1 VNHERWKA
9 AADLY
14 FQALEAPDARAFL
27 DDACKGDPELRQEVE
42 RLLKQDHDTVHL
54 FDRQACI
61 DDLEA
66 TQDRQLLAPGSM
78 LGQYQILQLLGS
90 GGSSDVYKAFDSRL
104 ERNVALK
111 VFANATLTADFR
123 ARFAREAK
131 VAASLNHPN
140 IATVYDVGEAG
151 RHWYIAMEY
160 VDGVALREKFNDATC
175 SLSERLDYLG
185 QAAGALARAH
195 ATGLVHCDLKPENI
209 MLTGDGLVKVLDF
222 GLARQVHAGT
232 VEQPRAGIEGTVG
245 YMSPEQAARQPIG
258 AHSDVFAFGCML
270 FEAAANRLPFW
281 SPSVAG
287 ALENLRHADPP
298 RLSAFA
304 QRLPAGLQELVDDC
318 LAKDPAARLR
328 SMQDVS
334 VRLHAIAHKKSRT
347 GSRVAWGMAALLAVS
362 AAFGYW
368 QSRSQSPAASV
379 AVIPFVNARSTPE
392 GIALAE
398 GISEGLISAL
408 AQLPDL
414 RVIAR
419 SSSFRF
425 SGDTRDVRRIAR
437 ALGVRTVVTGRIT
450 EEAGRLRVTTELV
463 NGENGTTLWGAEYT
477 RNRADLADI
486 QGQIATEIARRVRSK
501 LTPADQRR
509 LEKLVHPNPE
519 VYSLLLRG
527 RYQMSLYTPE
537 STQRAASYFEQA
549 LGIDQSYAMAN
560 AELANAY
567 RRLGGA
573 GILRPREALPL
584 AEQAALKAIAADD
597 ELAQAHTVLADIKR
611 DRWDWAAADREY
623 RRAIAL
629 SASSVPA
636 HQGLAISLSLSG
648 RGDAAVAEL
657 SRVRDLDPVGLSTAI
672 DTAAVYYNVRR
683 YDRAL
688 ETLREAARLDALAP
702 AVWTWI
708 GIATG
713 GSGDFVRA
721 LAAFDRAMELGD
733 RTAATLCYDI
743 HALARAGKRDE
754 ALRRLAAIERSG
766 TFVPP
771 SSLAIAYEGLGERD
785 RAIEQLQE
793 AFANRDPLLQ
803 YIAVESY
810 LDGMKNDARFR
821 AIVAQMGMSR
831 R

>member
-1 VNHERWKA
+1 MNHERWKA

-42 RLLKQDHDTVHL
+42 LLLKQDHDTVHL

-66 TQDRQLLAPGSM
+66 VQDRQLLAPGST

-334 VRLHAIAHKKSRT
+334 VRLHAITHKTSRT

-368 QSRSQSPAASV
+368 QWRSQSPAASV

-425 SGDTRDVRRIAR
+425 SGDTPDVRRIAR

-657 SRVRDLDPVGLSTAI
+657 SRVRDLDPVGLSSAI

>member
-1 VNHERWKA
+1 MNHERWKA

-270 FEAAANRLPFW
+270 FEAAANRLPFF

-334 VRLHAIAHKKSRT
+334 VRLHAITHKTSRT

-368 QSRSQSPAASV
+368 QWRSQSPAASV

-425 SGDTRDVRRIAR
+425 SGDTPDVRRIAR

-584 AEQAALKAIAADD
+584 AEQAALKAIAADA

-657 SRVRDLDPVGLSTAI
+657 SRVRDLDPVGLSSAI

-688 ETLREAARLDALAP
+688 ETLKEAARLDALAP

-721 LAAFDRAMELGD
+721 LTAFDRAMELGD

-743 HALARAGKRDE
+743 HALARSGKRDE
-754 ALRRLAAIERSG
+754 ALRRLATIERSG

-785 RAIEQLQE
+785 RAIEQLQK
-793 AFANRDPLLQ
+793 AFADRDPLLQ

-810 LDGMKNDARFR
+810 LDGMKSDARFQ
-821 AIVAQMGMSR
+821 AILAQMGMSPR
-831 R
+831 

>member
-1 VNHERWKA
+1 MNHERWKA

-232 VEQPRAGIEGTVG
+232 VEQPRAGIEGTIG

-368 QSRSQSPAASV
+368 QWRSQSPAASV

-584 AEQAALKAIAADD
+584 AEQAALKAIAADA

-648 RGDAAVAEL
+648 QGDAAVAEL

>member
-232 VEQPRAGIEGTVG
+232 VEQPRAGIEGTIG

-648 RGDAAVAEL
+648 QGDAAVAEL

>member
-648 RGDAAVAEL
+648 QGDAAVAEL
-657 SRVRDLDPVGLSTAI
+657 SRVRDLDPVGLSSAI

-743 HALARAGKRDE
+743 HALARSGKRDE
-754 ALRRLAAIERSG
+754 ALRRLATIERSG

-785 RAIEQLQE
+785 RAIEQLQK
-793 AFANRDPLLQ
+793 AFADRDPLLQ

-810 LDGMKNDARFR
+810 LDGMKSDARFQ
-821 AIVAQMGMSR
+821 AILAQMGMSPR
-831 R
+831 

>member
-1 VNHERWKA
+1 MNHERWKA
-9 AADLY
+9 AVEVY
-14 FQALEAPDARAFL
+14 FQALDAPDARAFL
-27 DDACKGDPELRQEVE
+27 DRACKGDPELLQEVE
-42 RLLKQDHDTVHL
+42 LLLKQDHDTVRL

-66 TQDRQLLAPGSM
+66 AQDRQLLAPGST
-78 LGQYQILQLLGS
+78 LGLYRILELLGS
-90 GGSSDVYKAFDSRL
+90 GGSSDVYKALDSRL

-111 VFANATLTADFR
+111 VFANARLTADFR

-160 VDGVALREKFNDATC
+160 VDGVTLREKFNDPAC
-175 SLSERLDYLG
+175 SISERLDYLA

-195 ATGLVHCDLKPENI
+195 STGLVHCDLKPENI

-222 GLARQVHAGT
+222 GLARQVHAQ
-232 VEQPRAGIEGTVG
+232 VEQPRAGIEGTIG
-245 YMSPEQAARQPIG
+245 YMSPEQAARQSVG

-270 FEAAANRLPFW
+270 FEAAANKLPFW

-287 ALENLRHADPP
+287 SLDSLLHAAPP
-298 RLSAFA
+298 RLSAFTH
-304 QRLPAGLQELVDDC
+304 QTPAGLQELVDEC
-318 LAKDPAARLR
+318 LAKDPAVRPR
-328 SMQDVS
+328 SMQDVAI
-334 VRLHAIAHKKSRT
+334 RLHAITHKKSRA
-347 GSRVAWGMAALLAVS
+347 GGRLAWLAAALLAVLVS
-362 AAFGYW
+362 FGYW
-368 QSRSQSPAASV
+368 QWRSQSPAASV

-398 GISEGLISAL
+398 GISEGVISAL

-425 SGDTRDVRRIAR
+425 SGDKPDVRRIAR
-437 ALGVRTVVTGRIT
+437 ALRVRTLVIGRIT
-450 EEAGRLRVTTELV
+450 EAAGRIRVTTELV

-509 LEKLVHPNPE
+509 LAKLVHPNPE

-527 RYQMSLYTPE
+527 RYQMSLYTPQ

-584 AEQAALKAIAADD
+584 AEQAALKAIAADG

-623 RRAIAL
+623 RRAIEL

-636 HQGLAISLSLSG
+636 HQGLAISLSLAG

-657 SRVRDLDPVGLSTAI
+657 SRVRDLDPVGLSSAI

-688 ETLREAARLDALAP
+688 ETLEEAARLDALAP

-708 GIATG
+708 GITTG

-733 RTAATLCYDI
+733 RTAATLCYYI
-743 HALARAGKRDE
+743 HALARSGQRDE
-754 ALRRLAAIERSG
+754 ALRRLNAIERAG

-771 SSLAIAYEGLGERD
+771 SSLAIAYAGLGERD
-785 RAIEQLQE
+785 RAMEQLQK
-793 AFANRDPLLQ
+793 ALADRDPLLQ

-810 LDGMKNDARFR
+810 LDGLKSDSRFQ
-821 AIVAQMGMSR
+821 AIVAQMGSSR

>member
-1 VNHERWKA
+1 
-9 AADLY
+9 
-14 FQALEAPDARAFL
+14 
-27 DDACKGDPELRQEVE
+27 
-42 RLLKQDHDTVHL
+42 
-54 FDRQACI
+54 
-61 DDLEA
+61 
-66 TQDRQLLAPGSM
+66 M
-78 LGQYQILQLLGS
+78 
-90 GGSSDVYKAFDSRL
+90 
-104 ERNVALK
+104 
-111 VFANATLTADFR
+111 
-123 ARFAREAK
+123 
-131 VAASLNHPN
+131 
-140 IATVYDVGEAG
+140 
-151 RHWYIAMEY
+151 
-160 VDGVALREKFNDATC
+160 
-175 SLSERLDYLG
+175 
-185 QAAGALARAH
+185 
-195 ATGLVHCDLKPENI
+195 
-209 MLTGDGLVKVLDF
+209 
-222 GLARQVHAGT
+222 
-232 VEQPRAGIEGTVG
+232 
-245 YMSPEQAARQPIG
+245 
-258 AHSDVFAFGCML
+258 
-270 FEAAANRLPFW
+270 
-281 SPSVAG
+281 
-287 ALENLRHADPP
+287 
-298 RLSAFA
+298 
-304 QRLPAGLQELVDDC
+304 
-318 LAKDPAARLR
+318 
-328 SMQDVS
+328 
-334 VRLHAIAHKKSRT
+334 
-347 GSRVAWGMAALLAVS
+347 
-362 AAFGYW
+362 
-368 QSRSQSPAASV
+368 
-379 AVIPFVNARSTPE
+379 PFVNARSTPE

-437 ALGVRTVVTGRIT
+437 ALGVRTLVTGRIT

-501 LTPADQRR
+501 LTPTDQRR
-509 LEKLVHPNPE
+509 LAKLVHPNPE

-584 AEQAALKAIAADD
+584 AEQAALKAIAADGD
-597 ELAQAHTVLADIKR
+597 LAQAHTVLADIKR

-636 HQGLAISLSLSG
+636 HQGLAISLSLAG
-648 RGDAAVAEL
+648 RSDAAVAEL
-657 SRVRDLDPVGLSTAI
+657 SRVRDLDPVGLSSAI

-688 ETLREAARLDALAP
+688 ETLKEAARLDALAP

-733 RTAATLCYDI
+733 RTAATLCYYI
-743 HALARAGKRDE
+743 HALARSGKRDE
-754 ALRRLAAIERSG
+754 ALRRLATIERSG

-785 RAIEQLQE
+785 RAIAQLQNGVRRSGSASSIHCRRVVSGWNE
-793 AFANRDPLLQ
+793 ERRTLPGDRGADGNVAALERVQRQRGVHFLKTPVHSCTRWCPSATW
-803 YIAVESY
+803 AVVIFMRSVSRSAVY
-810 LDGMKNDARFR
+810 FCWRSSDAWVS
-821 AIVAQMGMSR
+821 ASSTHL
-831 R
+831 

>member
-1 VNHERWKA
+1 
-9 AADLY
+9 
-14 FQALEAPDARAFL
+14 
-27 DDACKGDPELRQEVE
+27 
-42 RLLKQDHDTVHL
+42 
-54 FDRQACI
+54 
-61 DDLEA
+61 
-66 TQDRQLLAPGSM
+66 
-78 LGQYQILQLLGS
+78 
-90 GGSSDVYKAFDSRL
+90 
-104 ERNVALK
+104 
-111 VFANATLTADFR
+111 
-123 ARFAREAK
+123 
-131 VAASLNHPN
+131 
-140 IATVYDVGEAG
+140 
-151 RHWYIAMEY
+151 
-160 VDGVALREKFNDATC
+160 
-175 SLSERLDYLG
+175 
-185 QAAGALARAH
+185 
-195 ATGLVHCDLKPENI
+195 
-209 MLTGDGLVKVLDF
+209 
-222 GLARQVHAGT
+222 
-232 VEQPRAGIEGTVG
+232 
-245 YMSPEQAARQPIG
+245 
-258 AHSDVFAFGCML
+258 ML
-270 FEAAANRLPFW
+270 FEAAANRLPFF

-298 RLSAFA
+298 RLGAFA
-304 QRLPAGLQELVDDC
+304 QKLPAGLQELVDDC

-334 VRLHAIAHKKSRT
+334 VRLHAITHKTSRT

-368 QSRSQSPAASV
+368 QWRSQSPAASV

-425 SGDTRDVRRIAR
+425 SGDTPDVRRIAR

-584 AEQAALKAIAADD
+584 AEQAALKAIAADA

-648 RGDAAVAEL
+648 QSDAAVAEL
-657 SRVRDLDPVGLSTAI
+657 SRVRDLDPVGLSSAI

-688 ETLREAARLDALAP
+688 ETLKEAARLDALAP

-721 LAAFDRAMELGD
+721 LTAFDRAMELGD

-743 HALARAGKRDE
+743 HALARSGKRDE
-754 ALRRLAAIERSG
+754 ALRRLATIERSG

-785 RAIEQLQE
+785 RAIEQLQK
-793 AFANRDPLLQ
+793 AFADRDPLLQ

-810 LDGMKNDARFR
+810 LDGMKSDARFQ
-821 AIVAQMGMSR
+821 AILAQMGMSPR
-831 R
+831 

>member
-1 VNHERWKA
+1 MNHERWKA

-27 DDACKGDPELRQEVE
+27 DDACQGDPELRQEVE
-42 RLLKQDHDTVHL
+42 LLLKQDHDTVHL

-66 TQDRQLLAPGSM
+66 AQDRQLLAPGST

-160 VDGVALREKFNDATC
+160 VDGVALREKFNDPTC

-209 MLTGDGLVKVLDF
+209 ILTRDGLVKVLDF
-222 GLARQVHAGT
+222 GLARQVHAEA

-245 YMSPEQAARQPIG
+245 YMSPEQAARQAIG

-270 FEAAANRLPFW
+270 FEAAASRLPFW

-304 QRLPAGLQELVDDC
+304 QKLPAGLQELVDDC
-318 LAKDPAARLR
+318 LAKDPVARLR

-334 VRLHAIAHKKSRT
+334 ARLHAIAHKKSRT
-347 GSRVAWGMAALLAVS
+347 GSRLAWGMAALLAVS

-368 QSRSQSPAASV
+368 QWRSQSPAASV

-398 GISEGLISAL
+398 GISDGLISAL

-463 NGENGTTLWGAEYT
+463 NGENGATLWGAEYT

-584 AEQAALKAIAADD
+584 AEQAALKAIAADG

-636 HQGLAISLSLSG
+636 HQGLAINLSLSG
-648 RGDAAVAEL
+648 QGDAAVAEL
-657 SRVRDLDPVGLSTAI
+657 SRVRDLDPVGLSSAI

-688 ETLREAARLDALAP
+688 ETLKEAARLDALAP

-713 GSGDFVRA
+713 GSGDFARA

-743 HALARAGKRDE
+743 HALARSGKRDE
-754 ALRRLAAIERSG
+754 ALRRLATIERSG

-785 RAIEQLQE
+785 RAIEQLQKG
-793 AFANRDPLLQ
+793 FADRDPLLQ

-810 LDGMKNDARFR
+810 LDGMKSDARFQ

>member
-1 VNHERWKA
+1 MNHERWKA

-648 RGDAAVAEL
+648 QGDAAVAEL
-657 SRVRDLDPVGLSTAI
+657 SRVRDLDPVGLSSAI

>member
-42 RLLKQDHDTVHL
+42 LLLKQDHDTVHL

-66 TQDRQLLAPGSM
+66 AQDRQLLAPGSA

-160 VDGVALREKFNDATC
+160 VDGVALREKFNDAAC
-175 SLSERLDYLG
+175 PLSERLDYLG

-222 GLARQVHAGT
+222 GLARQVHAGA

-245 YMSPEQAARQPIG
+245 YMSPEQAARQPVG

-298 RLSAFA
+298 RLGAFA
-304 QRLPAGLQELVDDC
+304 QKLPAGLQELVDDC
-318 LAKDPAARLR
+318 LAKYPAARLR

-334 VRLHAIAHKKSRT
+334 VRLHTITHKPSRT
-347 GSRVAWGMAALLAVS
+347 GGRVAWGMAALLAVS

-368 QSRSQSPAASV
+368 QWRSQSPAASV
-379 AVIPFVNARSTPE
+379 AVIPFVNARPTPE

-398 GISEGLISAL
+398 GISDGLISAL

-425 SGDTRDVRRIAR
+425 SGDTPDVRRIAR

-450 EEAGRLRVTTELV
+450 EEAGRFRVTTELV

-477 RNRADLADI
+477 RNRADLSDI

-584 AEQAALKAIAADD
+584 AEQAALKAIAADS

-648 RGDAAVAEL
+648 RSDAAIAEL
-657 SRVRDLDPVGLSTAI
+657 SRVRDLDPVGLSSAI

-688 ETLREAARLDALAP
+688 ETLKEAARLDALAP

-743 HALARAGKRDE
+743 HALARSGKRDE
-754 ALRRLAAIERSG
+754 ALRRLATIERSG

-785 RAIEQLQE
+785 RAIEQLQT

-810 LDGMKNDARFR
+810 LDGMKNDARFQ

>member
-42 RLLKQDHDTVHL
+42 LLLKQDHDTVHL

-66 TQDRQLLAPGSM
+66 VQDRQLLAPGST

-298 RLSAFA
+298 RLGAFA
-304 QRLPAGLQELVDDC
+304 QKLPAGLQELVDDC

-334 VRLHAIAHKKSRT
+334 VRLHAITHKTSRT

-368 QSRSQSPAASV
+368 QWRSQSPAASV

-425 SGDTRDVRRIAR
+425 SGDTPDVRRIAR

-584 AEQAALKAIAADD
+584 AEQAALKAIAADA

-648 RGDAAVAEL
+648 QSDAAVAEL
-657 SRVRDLDPVGLSTAI
+657 SRVRDLDPVGLSSAI

-688 ETLREAARLDALAP
+688 ETLKEAARLDALAP

-721 LAAFDRAMELGD
+721 LTAFDRAMELGD

-743 HALARAGKRDE
+743 HALARSGKRDE
-754 ALRRLAAIERSG
+754 ALRRLATIERSG

-785 RAIEQLQE
+785 RAIEQLQK
-793 AFANRDPLLQ
+793 AFADRDPLLQ

-810 LDGMKNDARFR
+810 LDGMKSDARFQ
-821 AIVAQMGMSR
+821 AILAQRGMSPR
-831 R
+831 

>member
-222 GLARQVHAGT
+222 GLARQVHGGAI
-232 VEQPRAGIEGTVG
+232 EQPRAGIEGTIG
-245 YMSPEQAARQPIG
+245 YMSPEQAARQPVG

-648 RGDAAVAEL
+648 QGDAAVAEL

>member
-477 RNRADLADI
+477 RDRADLADI

-648 RGDAAVAEL
+648 QGDAAVAEL

-785 RAIEQLQE
+785 RAIEQLQK

>member
-1 VNHERWKA
+1 MNHERWKA

-42 RLLKQDHDTVHL
+42 LLLKQDHDTVHL

-66 TQDRQLLAPGSM
+66 AQDRQLLAPGST

-160 VDGVALREKFNDATC
+160 VDGVALREKFNDSTC

-209 MLTGDGLVKVLDF
+209 ILTGDGLVKVLDF
-222 GLARQVHAGT
+222 GLARQVQAGA

-245 YMSPEQAARQPIG
+245 YMSPEQAARQPIS

-281 SPSVAG
+281 SPSVTG

-304 QRLPAGLQELVDDC
+304 QKLPAGLQELVDDC

-347 GSRVAWGMAALLAVS
+347 GGRLAWGMAALLAVS

-368 QSRSQSPAASV
+368 QWRNQSPAASV

-392 GIALAE
+392 GIAL
-398 GISEGLISAL
+398 GG
-408 AQLPDL
+408 
-414 RVIAR
+414 
-419 SSSFRF
+419 
-425 SGDTRDVRRIAR
+425 G
-437 ALGVRTVVTGRIT
+437 
-450 EEAGRLRVTTELV
+450 
-463 NGENGTTLWGAEYT
+463 N
-477 RNRADLADI
+477 
-486 QGQIATEIARRVRSK
+486 
-501 LTPADQRR
+501 QRR
-509 LEKLVHPNPE
+509 SH
-519 VYSLLLRG
+519 
-527 RYQMSLYTPE
+527 
-537 STQRAASYFEQA
+537 QRA
-549 LGIDQSYAMAN
+549 G
-560 AELANAY
+560 
-567 RRLGGA
+567 
-573 GILRPREALPL
+573 P
-584 AEQAALKAIAADD
+584 
-597 ELAQAHTVLADIKR
+597 
-611 DRWDWAAADREY
+611 
-623 RRAIAL
+623 
-629 SASSVPA
+629 
-636 HQGLAISLSLSG
+636 
-648 RGDAAVAEL
+648 VA
-657 SRVRDLDPVGLSTAI
+657 
-672 DTAAVYYNVRR
+672 
-683 YDRAL
+683 
-688 ETLREAARLDALAP
+688 
-702 AVWTWI
+702 
-708 GIATG
+708 
-713 GSGDFVRA
+713 
-721 LAAFDRAMELGD
+721 
-733 RTAATLCYDI
+733 
-743 HALARAGKRDE
+743 
-754 ALRRLAAIERSG
+754 
-766 TFVPP
+766 
-771 SSLAIAYEGLGERD
+771 
-785 RAIEQLQE
+785 
-793 AFANRDPLLQ
+793 
-803 YIAVESY
+803 
-810 LDGMKNDARFR
+810 
-821 AIVAQMGMSR
+821 
-831 R
+831 